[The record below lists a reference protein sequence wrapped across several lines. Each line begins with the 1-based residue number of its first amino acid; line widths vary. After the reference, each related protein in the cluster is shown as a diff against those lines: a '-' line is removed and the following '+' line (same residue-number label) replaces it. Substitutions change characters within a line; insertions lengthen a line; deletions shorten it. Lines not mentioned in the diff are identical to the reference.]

1 MELKPQDIVIALKV
15 ASLEMLNQP
24 QSRRALSESV
34 GLSLGEIANAFK
46 RLGALLLLAPVMDPE
61 RVIKQK
67 TQHFLNKH
75 DRPEAAAA
83 RADRGESF
91 DPAFPIQP
99 PGTHQLN
106 VGGMLEFLCY
116 GVKYY
121 SAVERTGFG
130 RGVPTG
136 WSCPEIDGIM
146 IPPTTPYVWAH
157 PSGQITGEG
166 IAPLHASAIKASEGD
181 PYCYSWLA
189 LVDAIR
195 LGKPREVSAAK
206 DELKKRME
214 AIYAWRRFS

>member
-15 ASLEMLNQP
+15 ASLEMLNLP
-24 QSRRALSESV
+24 QSRRALSERV

-46 RLGALLLLAPVMDPE
+46 RLDSLQLLAPVMNPE

-67 TQHFLNKH
+67 TQYFYNKH
-75 DRPEAAAA
+75 EGPEAAAV
-83 RADRGESF
+83 RANRGENF
-91 DPAFPIQP
+91 DPSSPIQP

-106 VGGMLEFLCY
+106 VAGMLEFLSY

-121 SAVERTGFG
+121 SAIERTGFG
-130 RGVPTG
+130 RGIPTG
-136 WSCPEIDGIM
+136 WSCPEINGIM
-146 IPPTTPYVWAH
+146 IPPTTPYVWSH
-157 PSGQITGEG
+157 PNGRVTGED

-214 AIYAWRRFS
+214 AIYAWRRLP